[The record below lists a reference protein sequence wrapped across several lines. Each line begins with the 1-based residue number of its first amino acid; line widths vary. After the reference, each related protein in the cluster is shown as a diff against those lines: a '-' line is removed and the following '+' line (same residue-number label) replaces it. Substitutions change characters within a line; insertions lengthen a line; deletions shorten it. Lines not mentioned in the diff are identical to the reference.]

1 MNDEMLGAAA
11 RSVCEPELARLCS
24 YDGID
29 EYQFSEEFESKM
41 RSIFKSEKRINIR
54 RRIKTALLIAA
65 IFAAGFCMGMT
76 NKQFWDYSAERTN
89 GGKNITFNTGS
100 VDDRKK
106 HLDEIYTISAPRG
119 FDCFITDNTS
129 YSSMQIWQDAPSDG
143 RLIFFNQTVAA
154 AYRDAYY
161 PDETELTMVEE
172 NGVQY
177 MFGEIEESDY
187 TSVVWYQYGYVFF
200 LSGNLS
206 KEEYLDLAKSLK
218 IKDTQ

>member
-11 RSVCEPELARLCS
+11 RSVCEPDLARLCS
-24 YDGID
+24 YDKLG
-29 EYQFSEEFESKM
+29 EYEFSEEFENRM
-41 RSIFKSEKRINIR
+41 RRIFKPEKRINLR

-76 NKQFWDYSAERTN
+76 NKIRWDYTSEDCDN
-89 GGKNITFNTGS
+89 GRMLSFNIGS
-100 VDDRKK
+100 VEDCKK

-143 RLIFFNQTVAA
+143 RLIYFYQTVAA